1 MLPPSLPLS
10 ESLSSIWRA
19 GQRAPSSF
27 LRGVTIL
34 SSYRDLCD
42 FASSFRNRL
51 RDSSDAEGC
60 DARHS
65 VHCLLPPAAPGSMN
79 GRAGFPERARK
90 EKGMFRRRRY
100 TCQPASARAAPP
112 SGRSGLLLVAPMQVV
127 VVVVVQ
133 DFICETAWNGI
144 QIRRR
149 THAHA
154 HTGAQCLERYRNCL
168 LRPSCVH
175 QGGMNERRDIYVSLP
190 SNKVQRTRLHRIG
203 CECIAF

>member
-1 MLPPSLPLS
+1 M
-10 ESLSSIWRA
+10 
-19 GQRAPSSF
+19 
-27 LRGVTIL
+27 

-51 RDSSDAEGC
+51 RDSFDAEGYN
-60 DARHS
+60 ARHS
-65 VHCLLPPAAPGSMN
+65 VHCLLPPATPGSMN
-79 GRAGFPERARK
+79 GRTSWLSGTSK
-90 EKGMFRRRRY
+90 EGEGHVPP
-100 TCQPASARAAPP
+100 TSLHLPASARAAPP
-112 SGRSGLLLVAPMQVV
+112 SGRSSLLLVAPMQV

-168 LRPSCVH
+168 LRSSCVH
-175 QGGMNERRDIYVSLP
+175 QGGMNERPDVSFT
-190 SNKVQRTRLHRIG
+190 SDQVQRTRLDCILLD
-203 CECIAF
+203 CIASGVSALRFEMLGFGG

>member
-1 MLPPSLPLS
+1 M
-10 ESLSSIWRA
+10 
-19 GQRAPSSF
+19 
-27 LRGVTIL
+27 

-42 FASSFRNRL
+42 FATSFRNRL
-51 RDSSDAEGC
+51 RDSFDAEGC
-60 DARHS
+60 NARRT

-79 GRAGFPERARK
+79 GRTSWLSGTSK
-90 EKGMFRRRRY
+90 EGEGHVPP
-100 TCQPASARAAPP
+100 TSLHLPASARAAPP
-112 SGRSGLLLVAPMQVV
+112 SGRSSLLLVAPMQV

-168 LRPSCVH
+168 RRPSCVH
-175 QGGMNERRDIYVSLP
+175 QGGMNERPDVSLT
-190 SNKVQRTRLHRIG
+190 SNQVQRTR
-203 CECIAF
+203 